1 MRLACLLCVTCAWPA
16 CSRPEPSGQADGS
29 EVGTAAPRSRTV
41 PETGAGEQ
49 TRAPAATQPAGG
61 SSEDSAALVDI
72 ATVAPSIRIEVRYAT
87 ANNFTGVAV
96 YPVERCLLRRDAA
109 ERLARVQDALAARG
123 FGLKVWDCYRPF
135 SVQRRLWK
143 LVPDERYVAR
153 PVAAADGSPLD
164 GSKHN
169 RGAAVDLTLVRADGS
184 ALEMPT
190 DYDDF
195 SERAHRGDDRASAS
209 ARRNAA
215 LLEHV
220 MVVQGFEP
228 LPTEWWHF
236 DAPGWQRYPLSDQP
250 LGAARTKR
258 RQRRPEPDA
267 GAAPAL
273 P

>member
-16 CSRPEPSGQADGS
+16 CSRPEPSGRAAGS
-29 EVGTAAPRSRTV
+29 GGAAASRSRTSAQA
-41 PETGAGEQ
+41 TSTGEQ
-49 TRAPAATQPAGG
+49 AARVPATPPGG
-61 SSEDSAALVDI
+61 SSEDPAALVDI
-72 ATVAPSIRIEVRYAT
+72 ATVAPSIRIEIRYAT

-96 YPVERCLLRRDAA
+96 YPVARCLLRRDAA
-109 ERLARVQDALAARG
+109 QRLARVQEALSARG
-123 FGLKVWDCYRPF
+123 LGLKVWDCYRPF

-153 PVAAADGSPLD
+153 PVAGADGAPVE

-215 LLEHV
+215 LLEQV
-220 MVVQGFEP
+220 MVAQGFEP

-236 DAPGWQRYPLSDQP
+236 DAPGWQRYPLSDRP
-250 LGAARTKR
+250 LGEARTKR
-258 RQRRPEPDA
+258 RERRPEPDA